1 MEKILIMSSQKQKI
15 LILGVTGML
24 GHTLYKE
31 MSKREGAYEIYG
43 TTRNATG
50 LDNYFTIEE
59 IQSIRSGVDADN
71 FDTVIKAIASVQ
83 PNIIINCI
91 GIIKQLPIANDPLT
105 AITVNAQLPHRIS
118 LVARSANARL
128 IHISTDCVFNGVKG
142 NYTEKDPSN
151 AEDLYGRSKFL
162 GEVSYPHCVTLRTS
176 IIGHELKTEFSLID
190 WFMSQKDEINGF
202 TKAIYS
208 GFPTYEMVNIITNYV
223 IPNKELS
230 GLYHVSSNAISKYDL
245 LKIMKDVY
253 GKDIKIIPYDDF
265 ILDRSL
271 NSDRFQ
277 SITGYKAPSW
287 KSMLSDMYNHV
298 MSDDCYKNK
307 SFRK

>member
-1 MEKILIMSSQKQKI
+1 MQKQKV

-24 GHTLYKE
+24 GHTLFKE
-31 MSKREGAYEIYG
+31 MSKKQDNYNIYG
-43 TTRNATG
+43 TTRNANG
-50 LDNYFTIEE
+50 LSDYFTEQE

-71 FDTVIKAIASVQ
+71 FDTIIRAIASVQ

-118 LVARSANARL
+118 LVARSANARF
-128 IHISTDCVFNGVKG
+128 IHISTDCVFNGSKG
-142 NYTEKDPSN
+142 NYIEEDSSD
-151 AEDLYGRSKFL
+151 AEDLYGKTKFL

-190 WFMSQKDEINGF
+190 WFMSQEKEINGF

-223 IPNKELS
+223 IPHESLS
-230 GLYHVSSNAISKYDL
+230 GLYHVSSEAISKYDL

-253 GKDIKIIPYDDF
+253 RKEIKINAYDDF
-265 ILDRSL
+265 VLDRSL
-271 NSDRFQ
+271 NSNKFMK
-277 SITGYKAPSW
+277 ITGYKAPSW
-287 KSMLSDMYNHV
+287 KKMLEDMHQHV
-298 MSDDCYKNK
+298 MNDDCYKNK

>member
-1 MEKILIMSSQKQKI
+1 MQKQKI
-15 LILGVTGML
+15 LILGMTGML

-31 MSKREGAYEIYG
+31 MSKQKDRYEIYG
-43 TTRNATG
+43 TTRNASG
-50 LDNYFTIEE
+50 LNDYFTQEE
-59 IQSIRSGVDADN
+59 IKSIRSGVDADN

-91 GIIKQLPIANDPLT
+91 GIIKQLPIARDPLT

-142 NYTEKDPSN
+142 NYNEEDPSN
-151 AEDLYGRSKFL
+151 AEDLYGRTKYL
-162 GEVSYPHCVTLRTS
+162 GEVNYPHCITLRTS

-190 WFMSQKDEINGF
+190 WFLSQKDDINGF

-223 IPNKELS
+223 IPNESLS
-230 GLYHVSSNAISKYDL
+230 GLYHVSSDAISKYEL
-245 LKIMKDVY
+245 LEIMKDVY
-253 GKDIKIIPYDDF
+253 NKEIKIKPYDDF
-265 ILDRSL
+265 VLDRSL
-271 NSDRFQ
+271 NSDKFMKV
-277 SITGYKAPSW
+277 TGYKAPNW
-287 KSMLSDMYNHV
+287 RDMLIDMHKHV
-298 MSDDCYKNK
+298 MNDDCYKNK
-307 SFRK
+307 SFRR

>member
-1 MEKILIMSSQKQKI
+1 MIVQKQKI

-31 MSKREGAYEIYG
+31 IFQKQDKFKVYG
-43 TTRNATG
+43 TTRNASG
-50 LDNYFTIEE
+50 LDKYFSESERIS
-59 IQSIRSGVDADN
+59 IQSGVDADN
-71 FDTVIKAIASVQ
+71 FDTLIKAIASVQ
-83 PNIIINCI
+83 PDIIINCI

-105 AITVNAQLPHRIS
+105 AITINAQLPHRIS
-118 LVARSANARL
+118 LVAKSANARL
-128 IHISTDCVFNGVKG
+128 IHISTDCIFNGLKG
-142 NYTEKDPSN
+142 NYSEEDPSN

-162 GEVSYPHCVTLRTS
+162 GEVTYPHCITLRTS

-190 WFMSQKDEINGF
+190 WFMSQKDEINGY

-230 GLYHVSSNAISKYDL
+230 GLYHVSSDPISKYDL

-253 GKDIKIIPYDDF
+253 KKDIKINSYDDF

-277 SITGYKAPSW
+277 SMTGYKAPSW